1 MDKKF
6 NRCADYLK
14 QAAIIISQ
22 HSLGCSTMET
32 AELKND
38 RKKYLFSIFDY
49 MLQFLET
56 DDFESIVFTD
66 TNTILYCYSE
76 QSFKQLISTQEDVFL
91 CTSKVQGLN
100 ISSVPGKNYKH
111 YYKFKLKENSYGIDI
126 NKFLSIFSEKELN
139 AMYDALYRKP
149 ANNQYRYFIR
159 DNEQEV
165 IVNLKDLILIEEI
178 KQSRKR

>member
-22 HSLGCSTMET
+22 HSLGCSTLEYT
-32 AELKND
+32 ELKNN
-38 RKKYLFSIFDY
+38 RKKYLFSLFDY
-49 MLQFLET
+49 IQEFLSEK
-56 DDFESIVFTD
+56 DFENIVFIDTD
-66 TNTILYCYSE
+66 TPLYCFSE
-76 QSFKQLISTQEDVFL
+76 QSLKALNAIRDDVFL

-100 ISSVPGKNYKH
+100 ISSVPSKNYKH

-126 NKFLSIFSEKELN
+126 SKFLSIFSEKELN

-149 ANNQYRYFIR
+149 DSNQYRVFIR

-165 IVNLKDLILIEEI
+165 IVNLKNLILIEEI
-178 KQSRKR
+178 K